1 MRVYVLMGMLG
12 LIVAGCGGQMVPF
25 RPLELIENQ
34 TVIVSM
40 NDGEQVEGTLV
51 KAESDALVI
60 RDETGQAWKA
70 PTAAIVSI
78 RGPEPVLDGSGEAI
92 SESEIASV
100 QQSSNATLFAL
111 SGAAISG
118 LTSFFAA
125 SMASRPLEEDSRDP
139 VVYGGT
145 ALGTL
150 LGTYWFYQIGQSK
163 DREMAIET
171 IREERRQQ
179 YEEEIFQEEK
189 RKNQIQSQIKQL
201 RQQIQESEEESKEQD

>member
-1 MRVYVLMGMLG
+1 MGLLG
-12 LIVAGCGGQMVPF
+12 LIVAGCGGQIVDF
-25 RPLELIENQ
+25 RLSELMENQ
-34 TVIVSM
+34 TIIVSL

-60 RDETGQAWKA
+60 RDNTGQAWKA

-78 RGPEPVLDGSGEAI
+78 RGPEAVLDGSGEAI

-100 QQSSNATLFAL
+100 QQSTNTKLFAI

-145 ALGTL
+145 AVGTL
-150 LGTYWFYQIGQSK
+150 LGTYWFYQRGQDK
-163 DREMAIET
+163 DRDAAIET
-171 IREERRQQ
+171 MREERRQQ

-189 RKNQIQSQIKQL
+189 RKNQIESEIKRL
-201 RQQIQESEEESKEQD
+201 RQQIKESEEESKEQD